1 MTNAEQATASIE
13 RRHDLDALRA
23 FAMLLG
29 IVLHGALAFIPGG
42 WAVTDAS
49 VEGDGTPFAVLVAA
63 IHGFR
68 MPVFFLMSGFF
79 TAMLWRQ
86 RGLQALVTH
95 RARRVLLPLVIA
107 MIIVIPLTWAAWDY
121 AENASKAVDDGAAET
136 ETVPEDNVW
145 QAASRG
151 DVAALERHAAGGAPV
166 DVPDPVLGTTPL
178 GWAALHGHVDAAE
191 WLLDNGAG
199 VHTLNGDG
207 STAMHSA
214 AFMGRAEV
222 VRLLLERGG
231 DPHARHPNGAL
242 PLHSSLADPATTAY
256 YVGLL
261 GLSYEQAALDA
272 GRKEVVEILTEAM
285 ERPTLAAG
293 GAAGADEEADAT
305 EERADAAGGVAPYRD
320 DPHADVGDE
329 RGLLVPWYWEGVYAR
344 DWGGLF
350 TYDIFS
356 HLWFL
361 WYLVWLVGA
370 FALIAWVAGRLSLGL
385 SWLPERLVVTP
396 ALYLWAVPVT
406 MATQYFMGVEGHF
419 PAYGADTYSG
429 LLPAPHVLV
438 YYAIFFGFGAVYFS
452 RNEGGAR
459 IGRWWQATLPL
470 ALVVLLAGLV
480 LTFPEDGGTAQGG
493 ARWGSLFFQAAYAW
507 MMALGLMGLF
517 RAALGAGNA
526 RVRYLSDASYWLYLA
541 HLPLIIALQ
550 GLSFEWALPSAVK
563 LALLI
568 AMTTGVLLVV
578 YEWGVRYTP
587 VGTLLNG
594 RRRRVSSPAGPS
606 PAR

>member
-1 MTNAEQATASIE
+1 MTNAEQATGSIE

-29 IVLHGALAFIPGG
+29 IVLHGALAFIPGA
-42 WAVTDAS
+42 WVVSDAS
-49 VEGDGTPFAVLVAA
+49 VEGEGTPYAVLVAA

-95 RARRVLLPLVIA
+95 RARRVLLPLVLA
-107 MIIVIPLTWAAWDY
+107 MIVVIPLTWAAWGY
-121 AENASKAVDDGAAET
+121 AENASKAEDASAAET
-136 ETVPEDNVW
+136 ETVAEDDVW
-145 QAASRG
+145 RAAARG
-151 DVAALERHAAGGAPV
+151 DVAALERHAAEGAPV

-178 GWAALHGHVDAAE
+178 AWAALHGHAHAAE

-207 STAMHSA
+207 STALHSA

-222 VRLLLERGG
+222 VRLMLERGA

-242 PLHSSLADPATTAY
+242 PLHSSLADPGTTAY

-272 GRKEVVEILTEAM
+272 GRAEVVQLLTEAM
-285 ERPTLAAG
+285 ERPREAET
-293 GAAGADEEADAT
+293 GARTEADEEADAT
-305 EERADAAGGVAPYRD
+305 AAEAEAAGGTAPYRS
-320 DPHADVGDE
+320 DPHADVDE
-329 RGLLVPWYWEGVYAR
+329 GSGLLVPWYWEALYWYQ
-344 DWGGLF
+344 WGGLF
-350 TYDIFS
+350 TYDVFS

-370 FALIAWVAGRLSLGL
+370 FALIVWVASRLGLSL
-385 SWLPERLVVTP
+385 SWLPDRLVVTP

-406 MATQYFMGVEGHF
+406 MATQYFMGVEGNYAEF
-419 PAYGADTYSG
+419 GADTFTG

-438 YYAIFFGFGAVYFS
+438 YYAVFFAFGAVYFS

-480 LTFPEDGGTAQGG
+480 LTFPEDGGTAEDG
-493 ARWGSLFFQAAYAW
+493 ARWGSLFFQAAFAW

-517 RAALGAGNA
+517 RSVLGAGNA
-526 RVRYLSDASYWLYLA
+526 RVRYLSDASYWLYLM

-550 GLSFEWALPSAVK
+550 GLSFEWALPAVVK
-563 LALLI
+563 LVLLI
-568 AMTTGVLLVV
+568 AVTTVVLLVV

-594 RRRRVSSPAGPS
+594 RRRRAG
-606 PAR
+606 AG

>member
-1 MTNAEQATASIE
+1 MTNAEQATGNIE

-29 IVLHGALAFIPGG
+29 IVLHAALAFIPGA
-42 WAVTDAS
+42 WVVSDAS
-49 VEGDGTPFAVLVAA
+49 VEGEGTPFALLVAA
-63 IHGFR
+63 VHGFR

-86 RGLQALVTH
+86 RGLRALVTH

-107 MIIVIPLTWAAWDY
+107 MLTVIPLTWVAWGY
-121 AENASKAVDDGAAET
+121 AEDAARVVDDGAVAGEA
-136 ETVPEDNVW
+136 ETVPEDDVW
-145 QAASRG
+145 KAAVRG
-151 DVAALERHAAGGAPV
+151 DVAALERHAAEGASL
-166 DVPDPVLGTTPL
+166 DLPDPALGTTPL

-199 VHTLNGDG
+199 VNALNADG
-207 STAMHSA
+207 STALHSA

-222 VRLLLERGG
+222 VRLMLERGA
-231 DPHARHPNGAL
+231 DPHARHPNGAF
-242 PLHSSLADPATTAY
+242 PLHSSQADAGWTAY

-261 GLSYEQAALDA
+261 GLSYDQATLDA
-272 GRKEVVEILTEAM
+272 GREEVAQLLTEAM
-285 ERPTLAAG
+285 ERPKAADPEDD
-293 GAAGADEEADAT
+293 AAASET
-305 EERADAAGGVAPYRD
+305 DAAGGVAPYRS
-320 DPHADVGDE
+320 DPHADVDDGQ
-329 RGLLVPWYWEGVYAR
+329 GLLVPWYWEALYWY

-350 TYDIFS
+350 TYDLFS

-361 WYLVWLVGA
+361 WYLVWLVVA
-370 FALIAWVAGRLSLGL
+370 FALIAWVAPRLGLRL
-385 SWLPERLVVTP
+385 SWLPDRLVATP

-406 MATQYFMGVEGHF
+406 MAAQYFMGVEGMYPEF
-419 PAYGADTYSG
+419 GADTFTG
-429 LLPAPHVLV
+429 LLPTPHVLA
-438 YYAIFFGFGAVYFS
+438 YYAVFFGFGAVYFS

-470 ALVVLLAGLV
+470 ALIVFLAGIV
-480 LTFPEDGGTAQGG
+480 LTFPEEGGTAEGW
-493 ARWGSLFFQAAYAW
+493 ARAGSLFFQAAYAW

-517 RAALGAGNA
+517 RAVLGAGNA

-541 HLPLIIALQ
+541 HLPLIIVLQ
-550 GLSFEWALPSAVK
+550 GVSFEWALPAALK
-563 LALLI
+563 LVLLI
-568 AMTTGVLLVV
+568 VVTTGVLLVV

-594 RRRRVSSPAGPS
+594 RRTRVRGAEG
-606 PAR
+606 

>member
-1 MTNAEQATASIE
+1 MTNTEQTAGSIE

-29 IVLHGALAFIPGG
+29 IVLHGALAFIPGA
-42 WAVTDAS
+42 WAVSDAS
-49 VEGDGTPFAVLVAA
+49 VEGDGTPYAILVTA

-107 MIIVIPLTWAAWDY
+107 MIVVIPLSWAAWGY
-121 AENASKAVDDGAAET
+121 AESVTSDEDGDVVEMEA
-136 ETVPEDNVW
+136 VPEDNVW
-145 QAASRG
+145 KAAARG
-151 DVAALERHAAGGAPV
+151 DVAALERHAAEGAPV
-166 DVPDPVLGTTPL
+166 DVPDPALGTTPL
-178 GWAALHGHVDAAE
+178 GWTALHGHVDAAE

-199 VHTLNGDG
+199 VNTLNGDG
-207 STAMHSA
+207 STALHSA

-222 VRLLLERGG
+222 VRLMLERGA

-242 PLHSSLADPATTAY
+242 PIHSSRADPATTAY

-261 GLSYEQAALDA
+261 GLTYDQAALDA
-272 GRKEVVEILTEAM
+272 GRAEVGQLLTEAM
-285 ERPTLAAG
+285 ERPRATDSAAAG
-293 GAAGADEEADAT
+293 TDEEAGVAEART
-305 EERADAAGGVAPYRD
+305 EAAGGVAPYRG
-320 DPHADVGDE
+320 DPDASLHEE
-329 RGLLVPWYWEGVYAR
+329 RALLVPWYWEALYAYE
-344 DWGGLF
+344 WGGLF
-350 TYDIFS
+350 TYDVFS

-361 WYLVWLVGA
+361 WYLVWLVVA
-370 FALIAWVAGRLSLGL
+370 FALVVWVAARLGLRL
-385 SWLPERLVVTP
+385 SWLPDRLVVTP

-406 MATQYFMGVEGHF
+406 MAAQYFMGVEGHF
-419 PAYGADTYSG
+419 AEFGAGTFTG
-429 LLPAPHVLV
+429 VLPAPHVLA
-438 YYAIFFGFGAVYFS
+438 YYAIFFGFGAVYFG

-480 LTFPEDGGTAQGG
+480 LTFPEEGGTAQGG

-507 MMALGLMGLF
+507 MMTLGLMGLF
-517 RAALGAGNA
+517 RAVLGAGNA
-526 RVRYLSDASYWLYLA
+526 RVRYLSDASYWLYLM

-550 GLSFEWALPSAVK
+550 GLSFEWALPSIVK
-563 LALLI
+563 LVLLI
-568 AMTTGVLLVV
+568 AVTTGVLLVV

-594 RRRRVSSPAGPS
+594 RRTRVRSAEG
-606 PAR
+606 

>member
-1 MTNAEQATASIE
+1 MTNAEQATRNIE

-29 IVLHGALAFIPGG
+29 IVLHAALAFIPGA
-42 WAVTDAS
+42 WAVSDAS
-49 VEGDGTPFAVLVAA
+49 VEGDGTPYAILVTA

-95 RARRVLLPLVIA
+95 RARRILLPLVIA
-107 MIIVIPLTWAAWDY
+107 MIVVIPLTWAAWGY
-121 AENASKAVDDGAAET
+121 AESASEAVDDGAVAEGA
-136 ETVPEDNVW
+136 ETVPEDDVW
-145 QAASRG
+145 KAAARG
-151 DVAALERHAAGGAPV
+151 DVAALERHAEAGAPL
-166 DVPDPVLGTTPL
+166 DVPDPALGTTPL
-178 GWAALHGHVDAAE
+178 GWTALHGHVDAAE
-191 WLLDNGAG
+191 WLLDNGAA

-207 STAMHSA
+207 STALHSA

-222 VRLLLERGG
+222 VRLMLERGA

-242 PLHSSLADPATTAY
+242 PIHSSQADAATTAY

-272 GRKEVVEILTEAM
+272 GRAEVVQLLTEAM
-285 ERPTLAAG
+285 ERPKSAAAG
-293 GAAGADEEADAT
+293 EAAGNRRGDRRRRGADGRGKRRGAVPGRPACGRRRGAGSA
-305 EERADAAGGVAPYRD
+305 RAVVLGGAV
-320 DPHADVGDE
+320 
-329 RGLLVPWYWEGVYAR
+329 LVQQ
-344 DWGGLF
+344 WGGLF
-350 TYDIFS
+350 TYDVFS

-361 WYLVWLVGA
+361 WYLVWLVAA
-370 FALIAWVAGRLSLGL
+370 FALVAWAAAWLGLRL
-385 SWLPERLVVTP
+385 SWLPERLIVTP

-406 MATQYFMGVEGHF
+406 MATQYFMGVEG
-419 PAYGADTYSG
+419 AYPEFGADTFTG

-438 YYAIFFGFGAVYFS
+438 YYGVFFAFGAVYFG

-470 ALVVLLAGLV
+470 AVVVLLAGLV

-517 RAALGAGNA
+517 RAVLGAGNA

-550 GLSFEWALPSAVK
+550 GLSFEWVLPSAVK
-563 LALLI
+563 LVLLI
-568 AMTTGVLLVV
+568 AVTTGVLLVV

-594 RRRRVSSPAGPS
+594 RRTRAGSPS
-606 PAR
+606 P

>member
-1 MTNAEQATASIE
+1 MTNTEQATGSIE

-29 IVLHGALAFIPGG
+29 IVLHAALAFIPGA
-42 WAVTDAS
+42 WVVSDAS
-49 VEGDGTPFAVLVAA
+49 VEGDGTPYAILVTA

-86 RGLQALVTH
+86 RGLQALVRH

-107 MIIVIPLTWAAWDY
+107 MIVVIPLSWAAWGY
-121 AENASKAVDDGAAET
+121 AESVSTDDDGDAVVEMEA
-136 ETVPEDNVW
+136 VPEDNVW
-145 QAASRG
+145 KAASRG
-151 DVAALERHAAGGAPV
+151 DVAALERHAADGAPV
-166 DVPDPVLGTTPL
+166 DVPDPALGTTPL
-178 GWAALHGHVDAAE
+178 GWTALHGHVDAAE

-207 STAMHSA
+207 STALHSA
-214 AFMGRAEV
+214 AFMGRAGV
-222 VRLLLERGG
+222 VRLMLERGA

-242 PLHSSLADPATTAY
+242 PIHSSRADPATTAY

-261 GLSYEQAALDA
+261 GLTYDQAVLDA
-272 GRKEVVEILTEAM
+272 GREEVGQLLTEAM
-285 ERPTLAAG
+285 ERPRATDSAAAG
-293 GAAGADEEADAT
+293 TDEEAGVAEART
-305 EERADAAGGVAPYRD
+305 EAAGGVAPYRG
-320 DPHADVGDE
+320 DPDASLHEE
-329 RGLLVPWYWEGVYAR
+329 RALLVPWYWEALYAYE
-344 DWGGLF
+344 WGGLF
-350 TYDIFS
+350 TYDVFS

-361 WYLVWLVGA
+361 WYLVWLVVA
-370 FALIAWVAGRLSLGL
+370 FALVVWVAGRLGLRL
-385 SWLPERLVVTP
+385 SWLPDRLVVTP

-406 MATQYFMGVEGHF
+406 MAAQYFMGVEGHF
-419 PAYGADTYSG
+419 AEFGADTFTG
-429 LLPAPHVLV
+429 VLPAPHVLA
-438 YYAIFFGFGAVYFS
+438 YYAIFFGFGAVYFG

-459 IGRWWQATLPL
+459 IGRWWQLTLPL

-480 LTFPEDGGTAQGG
+480 LTFPEEGGTAQDG
-493 ARWGSLFFQAAYAW
+493 ARWGSLFFQATYAW

-517 RAALGAGNA
+517 RAVLGAGNA
-526 RVRYLSDASYWLYLA
+526 RVRYLSDASYWLYLM

-550 GLSFEWALPSAVK
+550 GLSFEWALPSIVK
-563 LALLI
+563 LVLLI
-568 AMTTGVLLVV
+568 AVTTGVLLVV

-594 RRRRVSSPAGPS
+594 KRRRVRRAEG
-606 PAR
+606 

>member
-1 MTNAEQATASIE
+1 MTNAQQASIE

-29 IVLHGALAFIPGG
+29 IVLHAALAFIPGA
-42 WAVTDAS
+42 WVVSDAS
-49 VEGDGTPFAVLVAA
+49 VEGDGTPYAILVTA

-107 MIIVIPLTWAAWDY
+107 MIVVIPLSWTAWGY
-121 AENASKAVDDGAAET
+121 AESVSTDDDGGAVVEMEA
-136 ETVPEDNVW
+136 VPEDDVW
-145 QAASRG
+145 KAASRG
-151 DVAALERHAAGGAPV
+151 DVAALERHAAEGAPV
-166 DVPDPVLGTTPL
+166 DVPDPALGTTPL
-178 GWAALHGHVDAAE
+178 GWTALHGHVDAAE

-199 VHTLNGDG
+199 VNTLNGDG
-207 STAMHSA
+207 STALHSA

-222 VRLLLERGG
+222 VRLMLERGA

-242 PLHSSLADPATTAY
+242 PIHSSRADPATTAY

-261 GLSYEQAALDA
+261 GLTYDQAALDA
-272 GRKEVVEILTEAM
+272 GRAEVGELLTEAM
-285 ERPTLAAG
+285 ERPKTVEGAVAAG
-293 GAAGADEEADAT
+293 TDEET
-305 EERADAAGGVAPYRD
+305 EPTDGRTDAAGGVAPYRG
-320 DPHADVGDE
+320 DPDASLHE
-329 RGLLVPWYWEGVYAR
+329 EKGLLISWYWDALYAY

-350 TYDIFS
+350 TYDVFS

-361 WYLVWLVGA
+361 WYLVWLVVA
-370 FALIAWVAGRLSLGL
+370 FTLVVWVAARLGL
-385 SWLPERLVVTP
+385 RLTWLPDRLVVTP

-406 MATQYFMGVEGHF
+406 MGAQYFMGVEGHF
-419 PAYGADTYSG
+419 PEFGADTFTG
-429 LLPAPHVLV
+429 VLPAPHVLA
-438 YYAIFFGFGAVYFS
+438 YYAIFFGFGAVYFG

-459 IGRWWQATLPL
+459 IGRGWQATLPL

-480 LTFPEDGGTAQGG
+480 LTFPEEGGTAQGG
-493 ARWGSLFFQAAYAW
+493 ARWGSLFLQAAYAW
-507 MMALGLMGLF
+507 MMTLGLMGLF

-526 RVRYLSDASYWLYLA
+526 RVRYLSDASYWLYLM

-550 GLSFEWALPSAVK
+550 SLSFEWALPSVVK
-563 LALLI
+563 LVLLI
-568 AMTTGVLLVV
+568 AVTSGVLLVI

-594 RRRRVSSPAGPS
+594 RRRRVRSAEG
-606 PAR
+606 